1 MMKNLLLIL
10 SVVGVFSCGRLERQ
24 RLTAQVDS
32 LKYELNE
39 SQQSVQTLTEVGLLM
54 DSIDAS
60 RKLLRSSMVEGTT
73 YNDYVAR
80 MNDINN
86 HVKETERKIAELE
99 KANKKSMSKSN
110 SLAATI
116 KKLKNDLAHANKEM
130 ESLQNLVAQYKAEN
144 GNLVQSISLKDIE
157 IAEKTERI
165 RLTEQEMT
173 ALQAQLGEVMTT
185 SKQHEADSYY
195 ARAQAVEETAN
206 RTKFAPKKKKESRKQ
221 ALELY
226 RLAFQM
232 GKEEAQPKIE
242 ELEKKI

>member
-1 MMKNLLLIL
+1 MMKNLILIL
-10 SVVGVFSCGRLERQ
+10 SVVGLFSCGRHERE

-32 LKYELNE
+32 LQYELNE
-39 SQQSVQTLTEVGLLM
+39 SQQATQTLMDVGMLM

-60 RKLLRSSMVEGTT
+60 RQLLRSSMVEGTT

-80 MNDINN
+80 MTDINN
-86 HVKETERKIAELE
+86 YVKETEKKIADLE
-99 KANKKSMSKSN
+99 KTTKKSLSKAN

-116 KKLKNDLAHANKEM
+116 KKLRNELATANKEM
-130 ESLQNLVAQYKAEN
+130 ESLQTLVAQYKSEN
-144 GNLVQSISLKDIE
+144 GNLVQSISLKDGQL
-157 IAEKTERI
+157 AEHEERV
-165 RLTEQEMT
+165 RVTQQEMT
-173 ALQAQLGEVMTT
+173 LLQAQLEEVRTAT
-185 SKQHEADSYY
+185 KQTEAEAYY

-206 RTKFAPKKKKESRKQ
+206 RTKFAPRKKKESRKQ

-226 RLAFQM
+226 KLAFQM

>member
-10 SVVGVFSCGRLERQ
+10 SVVGVFSCGRLERE

-116 KKLKNDLAHANKEM
+116 KKLKNDLANANKEM
-130 ESLQNLVAQYKAEN
+130 ESLQTLVAEYKAEN

-232 GKEEAQPKIE
+232 GKEEAQPKIA

>member
-1 MMKNLLLIL
+1 MMKHLLLIL
-10 SVVGVFSCGRLERQ
+10 SVVGIFGCGRHERD

-32 LKYELNE
+32 LRYQLHE
-39 SQQSVQTLTEVGLLM
+39 SQQAAQTLMEVGLLM

-73 YNDYVAR
+73 YSDYVAR
-80 MNDINN
+80 MNDINT
-86 HVKETERKIAELE
+86 HVKETEKKIADLE
-99 KANKKSMSKSN
+99 KANKSSMSKSA

-116 KKLKNDLAHANKEM
+116 KKLKNDLLHANTEM

-144 GNLVQSISLKDIE
+144 GNMVQSISLKDRE

-165 RLTEQEMT
+165 RVTQDEMT
-173 ALQAQLGEVMTT
+173 SMQARLDEIITT
-185 SKQHEADSYY
+185 SRQREADAYY

-206 RTKFAPKKKKESRKQ
+206 RTKFAPRRKKESRKQ

-226 RLAFQM
+226 RLAYRM
-232 GKEEAQPKIE
+232 GKEEAQPRIE
-242 ELEKKI
+242 ALEKKI

>member
-1 MMKNLLLIL
+1 MMKNLILIL
-10 SVVGVFSCGRLERQ
+10 SVVGLFSCGRHERE

-39 SQQSVQTLTEVGLLM
+39 SERATETLMEVGMLM

-80 MNDINN
+80 MTDINN
-86 HVKETERKIAELE
+86 YVRETENKIADLE
-99 KANKKSMSKSN
+99 KTTKKSLTKAN
-110 SLAATI
+110 SLASTI
-116 KKLKNDLAHANKEM
+116 KKLRAELANTNKEM
-130 ESLQNLVAQYKAEN
+130 ESLQALVAQYKSEN
-144 GNLVQSISLKDIE
+144 GNLVQSISLKDAQL
-157 IAEKTERI
+157 AENEERI
-165 RLTEQEMT
+165 RVTQQEMT
-173 ALQAQLGEVMTT
+173 LLQGHLGEIRTA
-185 SKQHEADSYY
+185 SKQTEADSYY

-206 RTKFAPKKKKESRKQ
+206 RTKFAPRKKKESRKE

-226 RLAFQM
+226 KLAFQM

>member
-1 MMKNLLLIL
+1 MMKNLILIL
-10 SVVGVFSCGRLERQ
+10 SVVGLFSCGRQERE

-32 LKYELNE
+32 LKFELNE
-39 SQQSVQTLTEVGLLM
+39 SQQAAQTLMEVGMLM

-80 MNDINN
+80 MTDINN
-86 HVKETERKIAELE
+86 HVKETEKKIADLE
-99 KANKKSMSKSN
+99 KSSRKSMSKAST
-110 SLAATI
+110 LAATI
-116 KKLKNDLAHANKEM
+116 KKLKGDLARANQEM
-130 ESLQNLVAQYKAEN
+130 TSLQALVDQYKTEN
-144 GNLVQSISLKDIE
+144 GNLVQSISLKDTQ
-157 IAEKTERI
+157 IAKHEERI
-165 RLTEQEMT
+165 RVTQQEM
-173 ALQAQLGEVMTT
+173 ANLQAQFEEVRQT
-185 SKQHEADSYY
+185 SKQTEADSYF

-206 RTKFAPKKKKESRKQ
+206 RTKFAPRKKKESRKQ

-226 RLAFQM
+226 KLAFQM

>member
-1 MMKNLLLIL
+1 MKHLLLIL
-10 SVVGVFSCGRLERQ
+10 SVAGIFGCGRHERE

-32 LKYELNE
+32 LRYELHE
-39 SQQSVQTLTEVGLLM
+39 SQQAAQTLMEVGLLM

-73 YNDYVAR
+73 YSDYVAR
-80 MNDINN
+80 MTDINN
-86 HVKETERKIAELE
+86 HVRETEKRIADLE
-99 KANKKSMSKSN
+99 QANKSSMSRSA

-116 KKLKNDLAHANKEM
+116 KKLKNDLRHANTEM

-144 GNLVQSISLKDIE
+144 GSLVQSISLKDQE
-157 IAEKTERI
+157 LAEKTERI
-165 RLTEQEMT
+165 RVTQDEMISV
-173 ALQAQLGEVMTT
+173 QAQLDEMIIT
-185 SKQHEADSYY
+185 SRQSEADAYY

-206 RTKFAPKKKKESRKQ
+206 RTKFAPRKKKESRKQ

-226 RLAFQM
+226 KLAYQM

-242 ELEKKI
+242 ALEKKM

>member
-10 SVVGVFSCGRLERQ
+10 SVVGVFSCGRLERE

-116 KKLKNDLAHANKEM
+116 KKLKNDLANANKEM
-130 ESLQNLVAQYKAEN
+130 ESLQTLVAEYKAEN

-206 RTKFAPKKKKESRKQ
+206 RTKFAPKKKKESHKQ

-232 GKEEAQPKIE
+232 GKEEAQPKIA